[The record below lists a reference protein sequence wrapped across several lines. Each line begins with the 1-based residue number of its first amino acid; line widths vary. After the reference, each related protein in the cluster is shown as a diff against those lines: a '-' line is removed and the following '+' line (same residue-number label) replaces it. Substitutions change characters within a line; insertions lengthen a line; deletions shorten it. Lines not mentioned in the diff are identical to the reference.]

1 LFLYSCKHYSP
12 RTAQSWTA
20 VVAAH
25 EDYVSCGKDL
35 KAQVN
40 LQECVAAKLKA
51 GLDAGELY
59 VTDEAE
65 TVFKKC

>member
-1 LFLYSCKHYSP
+1 
-12 RTAQSWTA
+12 
-20 VVAAH
+20 VAAH